1 MDEVVVFRFLA
12 VGWLR
17 EIGSGG
23 GLRESGRA
31 GQAKSSL
38 ANSKNLNGSI
48 SQPERHNVILIIDA
62 YSEILLPNFR
72 RVVSVQLFEN
82 GVKS

>member
-38 ANSKNLNGSI
+38 AKNLNGSI
-48 SQPERHNVILIIDA
+48 SRPERHNVILIIYA
-62 YSEILLPNFR
+62 YSEILLPKFG